1 MIFVVLC
8 EPPYTE
14 RYVRWCE
21 GTVDK
26 LIIYLL
32 LDFLKDDPDELNNLA
47 ADPDY
52 QDIRSELT
60 NKILEDWNPEK
71 VQTQMDEKRKQ
82 IRLISEWSEI
92 PSLKISIVGN

>member
-1 MIFVVLC
+1 VIFVVLY